1 MSDNWGSDF
10 WFTQSPL
17 LYLMLIFVCW
27 WKFQVQAAYKRA
39 LFKFHPDRA
48 SKTDVRAQ
56 VEAEEKFKLISRLK
70 D

>member
-1 MSDNWGSDF
+1 MPFAVSDA
-10 WFTQSPL
+10 
-17 LYLMLIFVCW
+17 IVCW
-27 WKFQVQAAYKRA
+27 WTFQVQAAYKRA
-39 LFKFHPDRA
+39 LFTFHPDRA